1 MYSYIPEMHDRV
13 TTVKGSHRRT
23 KKALKLLEQ
32 HQIPHKI
39 ATVHMKDIDLGEKEE
54 ETFVLD
60 PVKDPVR
67 LSGRG
72 NLSLISPKLMKDKLI
87 TPWRFST
94 PIDRD
99 WVIRA
104 LNGHQCFSI
113 KIYIEHDLN
122 VRPCV
127 MERRASHGNL
137 RGKTIQEILNKDILY
152 LNKDKIEGCRDCE
165 LRYACHDCRADSMS
179 SNIYAKPYVCT
190 YDVENGIWKDPKEYI
205 KELFR
210 NRL

>member
-1 MYSYIPEMHDRV
+1 
-13 TTVKGSHRRT
+13 
-23 KKALKLLEQ
+23 
-32 HQIPHKI
+32 
-39 ATVHMKDIDLGEKEE
+39 
-54 ETFVLD
+54 
-60 PVKDPVR
+60 
-67 LSGRG
+67 
-72 NLSLISPKLMKDKLI
+72 MKDKLI
-87 TPWRFST
+87 TPWRFSV
-94 PIDRD
+94 PLDRD

-127 MERRASHGNL
+127 MEKRASHGNL
-137 RGKTIQEILNKDILY
+137 RGKTIGEILNNDIIY

-190 YDVENGIWKDPKEYI
+190 YDAENGIWIDPDKYI
-205 KELFR
+205 KELFSSQE
-210 NRL
+210 

>member
-1 MYSYIPEMHDRV
+1 MISGLLFSVFFILLLLPFPFLFFLSVYGIYCYYISFC
-13 TTVKGSHRRT
+13 TNC
-23 KKALKLLEQ
+23 Q
-32 HQIPHKI
+32 
-39 ATVHMKDIDLGEKEE
+39 
-54 ETFVLD
+54 
-60 PVKDPVR
+60 PVYFLR
-67 LSGRG
+67 LT
-72 NLSLISPKLMKDKLI
+72 I
-87 TPWRFST
+87 TPWRFSV
-94 PIDRD
+94 PLDRD

-127 MERRASHGNL
+127 MEKRASHGNL
-137 RGKTIQEILNKDILY
+137 RGKTIGEILNNDIIY

-190 YDVENGIWKDPKEYI
+190 YDAENGIWIDPDKYI
-205 KELFR
+205 KELFSSQE
-210 NRL
+210 